1 MSRLGVF
8 MKVKIEIDTR
18 TFVRFWL
25 VVIGFAFAILAI
37 YSARTALIILGVAF
51 FLALALN
58 APVTY
63 LAKHLPGKSRI
74 GGTLIAYLLVVAMLS
89 SFIFL
94 VLPPIIEQTA
104 KFVET
109 VPQLVDSATTQWR
122 GLGAVV
128 DKYHL
133 QPQVDSAVTS
143 IKNNSTAWAASLG
156 QNILSGLGSVLSLVV
171 SGFLVLVLSFLMLI
185 EGPMWLRRI
194 WGVYTDSERM
204 HRDRRIVSRMYS
216 VVTGYVTGQLT
227 VSAIGGVM
235 AGLMVFILS
244 LFTNV
249 PANLALP
256 TMAIT
261 FIMSLIPMFG
271 ATIAGIL
278 VSLLLLFNDVTG
290 GIAFAIYFV
299 IYQQVENNFIS
310 PTIQSKKVELS
321 ALIVLASVTTGLYV
335 FGLAGGIIS
344 IPIAGCVKVLIDE
357 YLEHAKKRRAQSE
370 KPFGKLVKKIQGE
383 S

>member
-1 MSRLGVF
+1 

-63 LAKHLPGKSRI
+63 LAKHLPGKSRV
-74 GGTLIAYLLVVAMLS
+74 GGTLIAFVMVVALLS

-94 VLPPIIEQTA
+94 VVPPVVEQTA
-104 KFVET
+104 KFVDT
-109 VPQLVDSATTQWR
+109 VPQLVDSATNQWR
-122 GLGAVV
+122 GLGTVV

-133 QPQVDSAVTS
+133 QPQVDSAVNS

-156 QNILSGLGSVLSLVV
+156 QNLLSGLGSVLSLAV
-171 SGFLVLVLSFLMLI
+171 SGFLVLVLSFLMLV

-194 WGVYTDSERM
+194 WGVYTDTERM
-204 HRDRRIVSRMYS
+204 ARDRRVVSRMYN

-227 VSAIGGVM
+227 VSAIGSIL

-256 TMAIT
+256 TVAIA
-261 FIMSLIPMFG
+261 FIFSLIPMFG

-278 VSLLLLFNDVTG
+278 VTLLLMFNDITG

-321 ALIVLASVTTGLYV
+321 ALVVLASVTIGLYV
-335 FGLAGGIIS
+335 FGIAGGIIS

-357 YLEHAKKRRAQSE
+357 YLEHAKKKRTQSE
-370 KPFGKLVKKIQGE
+370 KPLAKLVKKLHGE